1 MIRVA
6 VSNESESSIVRFE
19 PLHPASRKRLL
30 VGVVVGPL
38 LWIVALITVA
48 WVLHYTSAIELGLLI
63 VLISA
68 VVSTIV
74 LVLLRQSRVREEK
87 RYAARG

>member
-1 MIRVA
+1 MA
-6 VSNESESSIVRFE
+6 VNSDPESSIVRFE
-19 PLHPASRKRLL
+19 PLRPASRKRLL

-38 LWIVALITVA
+38 LWVVALITVA
-48 WVLHYTSAIELGLLI
+48 WVLHFTSAIELGLLI
-63 VLISA
+63 ALISA

-74 LVLLRQSRVREEK
+74 LVLMRQSRVHEEE

>member
-1 MIRVA
+1 M
-6 VSNESESSIVRFE
+6 NEDSESSIVRFE

-30 VGVVVGPL
+30 AGIVLGPL
-38 LWIVALITVA
+38 LWLVALITVA
-48 WVLHYTSAIELGLLI
+48 WVLHISFAIELGLLI
-63 VLISA
+63 ALISA

-74 LVLLRQSRVREEK
+74 LVLLRQARVRQEK